1 MCGILLVKSR
11 HDIPVDQ
18 HLEAVE
24 VLKSRGPDRTRYQY
38 QNNIFIAQVVL
49 HITGTDDYYNRDH
62 ENFLAYNGEIY
73 NYKDFGNYGNDI
85 EFVDDCVNN
94 NARALAQGWGPW
106 AWAWTNGNIVRY
118 GADPQGEKTLYQY
131 QDDDILIV
139 CSELAPI
146 LKYKKFDKIPS
157 VYSTRH
163 WTMLEQTPYAGIT
176 RVIPG
181 WEYVDGKISQCID
194 MLWNWIN
201 PTSCSFQEAQQEFN
215 TLWKQ
220 TIATMTPSCPVAL
233 TYSCGLDSSII
244 LSHLDDAELYA
255 TNMMG
260 KDPIVDHIEDFLTGT
275 EMSRLN
281 QLHITEECWA
291 EYFCEIIKRTQ
302 MPVQSWSF
310 VGQWA
315 IAKHCEQRVLFT
327 GAGADELFGG
337 YSVYQNMDFNNNSPY
352 SANSPLWQWCMDSY
366 NGHRGQATLLA
377 DYWHQISGC
386 DIRGVDTIAGAHGIE
401 ARNPFLA
408 KPIIEFALNLP
419 FEYKVN
425 QFVNKP
431 VIRELFLQRWSDSH
445 IWPKKGFSGHCND
458 SLPYINVAVSATD
471 RHSQWRDAVINSF
484 HKDSN
489 QPLYK
494 TNHDQKLPSHVL

>member
-1 MCGILLVKSR
+1 MCGILLVK
-11 HDIPVDQ
+11 HKQDLPLEQ
-18 HLEAVE
+18 HLQALEI
-24 VLKSRGPDRTRYQY
+24 LKSRGPDRTRYQH

-49 HITGTDDYYNRDH
+49 HITGTDEYYNTKHD
-62 ENFLAYNGEIY
+62 NFLAYNGEIY
-73 NYKDFGNYGNDI
+73 NYKQLGNYNNDV
-85 EFVDDCVNN
+85 EFVDECVNTN
-94 NARALAQGWGPW
+94 SKSLLHGWGPW
-106 AWAWTNGNIVRY
+106 AWAWTDGNTVRY

-139 CSELAPI
+139 CSEVAPI
-146 LKYKKFDKIPS
+146 LEYKKFNKIPS
-157 VYSTRH
+157 VYNTRH
-163 WTMLEQTPYAGIT
+163 WTMLEQTPYDGIT

-181 WEYVDGKISQCID
+181 WEYENGKLSQCID
-194 MLWNWIN
+194 MLWNWID
-201 PTSCSFQEAQQEFN
+201 PTTCSYAEAQEEFN

-220 TIATMTPSCPVAL
+220 TIRTMTPSCSVAL

-244 LSHLDDAELYA
+244 LRHLDSAELYT

-260 KDPIVDHIEDFLTGT
+260 KDPIVDHIEDFLSAD

-281 QLHITEECWA
+281 QLHITAECWA
-291 EYFCEIIKRTQ
+291 EYFCEVLERTQ

-337 YSVYQNMDFNNNSPY
+337 YDVYQRITFNNDSPY
-352 SANSPLWQWCMDSY
+352 STDSSLWQWCLDSY
-366 NGHRGQATLLA
+366 NNHRGQATLLA

-386 DIRGVDTIAGAHGIE
+386 DIRGVDVIAGAFGIE

-408 KPIIEFALNLP
+408 KPMLQFILNLP
-419 FEYKVN
+419 FEYKVSS
-425 QFVNKP
+425 VPKP
-431 VIRELFLQRWSDSH
+431 LIRDLFLQRWTESH

-458 SLPYINVAVSATD
+458 SLPYLNVNVSDTD
-471 RHSQWRDAVINSF
+471 RNTQWRHAVIDSF
-484 HKDSN
+484 FTPKNYLDLLANKASSLRH
-489 QPLYK
+489 Y
-494 TNHDQKLPSHVL
+494 